1 MMCYHVSQEGQSCIF
16 PIPLNW
22 AIFLNKN
29 LWYFIMCSVCI
40 LSYVSQNG
48 QSCHH
53 TCGLAHQSTS
63 ATVPCCCTATCVT
76 EPRLYTFL
84 RSVTLAWLWPGTPI
98 HLALASVLPFCTVPH
113 GGEGRLEM
121 SCWMGDAKQGHW
133 VPAMRL
139 EWGGSIVLCA
149 SVRQGSLLLW
159 FWSEP
164 WSCWEWGESSDRILS
179 ERLLS
184 GWRQVVVVLYFVKD
198 SQPPCSY

>member
-1 MMCYHVSQEGQSCIF
+1 MFVLIYDVLCYVSREGQSCIFLVLHTFKSGYFLYKNLFMMCYHVSQEGQSCIF
-16 PIPLNW
+16 PIPLNL

-40 LSYVSQNG
+40 LSFVSQNG

-76 EPRLYTFL
+76 EPCLYTFL

-121 SCWMGDAKQGHW
+121 SC
-133 VPAMRL
+133 
-139 EWGGSIVLCA
+139 
-149 SVRQGSLLLW
+149 
-159 FWSEP
+159 
-164 WSCWEWGESSDRILS
+164 
-179 ERLLS
+179 
-184 GWRQVVVVLYFVKD
+184 
-198 SQPPCSY
+198 